1 MKISLKNLQNLPI
14 CFKAKERKK
23 KKNLQLIKHWVCP
36 IAKFKLIQ
44 F

>member
-23 KKNLQLIKHWVCP
+23 KNLQLIKHWVCP
-36 IAKFKLIQ
+36 IAKFKLTQ